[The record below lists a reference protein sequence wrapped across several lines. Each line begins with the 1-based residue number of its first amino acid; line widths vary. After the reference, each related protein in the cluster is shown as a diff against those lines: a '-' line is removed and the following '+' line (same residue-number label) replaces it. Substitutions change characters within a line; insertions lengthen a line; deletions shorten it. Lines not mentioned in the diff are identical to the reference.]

1 MDLFAKSLYQPS
13 TGNPESIAA
22 RVISIIL
29 DDTHPLFKAYGEW
42 DSIGTVFFDFIEN
55 PSAYRPEDDP
65 QSEALAS
72 YPTAKPL
79 FPQIKNFPLINEIVY
94 AFSAPSLELVT
105 ATSAKNYYYIS
116 PLNIWNSQQHNVIP
130 EQTFNNFKS
139 DNQQK
144 TIQQIE
150 AGSPQI
156 ENSTNLDVKIG
167 NTFIPQS
174 KIYPLR
180 PYEGDVIYEGRW
192 GNSIRFGST
201 VRDKGNNWSNTGVNG
216 SPIIIIRNGQYL
228 TTQLP
233 GQYILEDINQD
244 DSSIYFTSTQQIPL
258 TPSSQDYTSYISDS
272 PTNIAEYTGKQ
283 IIITSGRLVFNTTED
298 HLMFSSKKT
307 INLNSIEGF
316 NVDTRGNAVIQA
328 TKVYLGDSEDSLTQ
342 PVVLGDDLVS
352 LLTDILTDLN
362 TLTRTLQNQIGVPV
376 GTPLAPT
383 SLTAQL
389 VADKIPSY
397 KRRVSQLLSNT
408 TRTAV

>member
-1 MDLFAKSLYQPS
+1 MDLFARPLYQPS

-42 DSIGTVFFDFIEN
+42 DSIGTVFFDYIEN
-55 PSAYRPEDDP
+55 PSVYRPEDDP

-79 FPQIKNFPLINEIVY
+79 LPQIKNFPLINEIIY
-94 AFSAPSLELVT
+94 AFSAPSLESVT
-105 ATSAKNYYYIS
+105 TTSAKNYYYIS

-130 EQTFNNFKS
+130 EQTLNNFKS

-144 TIQQIE
+144 TTLQVA

-156 ENSTNLDVKIG
+156 EDSTNLDIKIG

-201 VRDKGNNWSNTGVNG
+201 VKNTGNSWSENGNNG
-216 SPIIIIRNGQYL
+216 SPIIIIRNGQYI

-233 GQYILEDINQD
+233 GEYILEDINQD
-244 DSSIYFTSTQQIPL
+244 DSSVYFTSTQQIPL
-258 TPSSQDYTSYISDS
+258 SVSSQDYTSYVSNPPIDI
-272 PTNIAEYTGKQ
+272 PQYDRKQ
-283 IIITSGRLVFNTTED
+283 IILNSGRLVFNTTQD
-298 HLMFSSKKT
+298 HLLLSSKKT
-307 INLNSIEGF
+307 INLNAVEGV
-316 NVDTRGNAVIQA
+316 NIDTRGNYVIQA
-328 TKVYLGDSEDSLTQ
+328 PKIYLGDSEDNLTQ
-342 PVVLGDDLVS
+342 PIVLGDDLVS
-352 LLTDILTDLN
+352 LLNDILTDLN
-362 TLTRTLQNQIGVPV
+362 TLARTLQNQIGVPI

-397 KRRVSQLLSNT
+397 KRRVGQLLSNT